1 MALTSLGGGMFMPKP
16 ENFPT
21 NNTSNL
27 LDASGEKLAAV
38 FRAPKTGTLGKV
50 RFRTATVTTGD
61 TMKVSFQDV
70 DMATGNPDETA
81 DQYRTVSVA
90 SGDDNTWISTGI
102 ITTDG
107 TDSGGKRSVTRGD
120 LLAIVIEFDSFVAG
134 SMNIVNSSTP
144 VDYGNGCYTTLKTG
158 GTWAKTT
165 ATAGCLELE
174 YDDGSLA
181 YTDTLLPGFNTAGTA
196 ASNTT
201 PDEVALCFS
210 FPVGVTVGGAFV
222 IIDLDAACDVVLY
235 DSDGTTALATVSLDS
250 DVRAGTT
257 VNGTLVVFPS
267 EIDLTAN
274 SSYRL
279 AIKPTTTTAVGYR
292 YFDVRAAGSMDMFDL
307 GQNACWSQR
316 TDAGAWT
323 ETTTRRPRMSL
334 LVTKVNDGSG
344 GGGGA
349 YVIGG

>member
-16 ENFPT
+16 ENFAT
-21 NNTSNL
+21 NNTNNL
-27 LDASGEKLAAV
+27 LDASGEKLGAV
-38 FRAPKTGTLGKV
+38 FRAPKTGTLAKV

-90 SGDDNTWISTGI
+90 SSDDNAWISTGL

-107 TDSGGKRSVTRGD
+107 TDGGGKRSVTRGD
-120 LLAIVIEFDSFVAG
+120 LLAIVIEYDSYVSG
-134 SMNIVNSSTP
+134 NMNIVNSLP
-144 VDYGNGCYTTLKTG
+144 PLDYGNGCYTTLKTG

-165 ATAGCLELE
+165 GTQGCFELE
-174 YDDGSLA
+174 YDDGTLA
-181 YTDTLLPGFNTAGTA
+181 YSDTLMPGFNEAATL

-201 PDEVALCFS
+201 PDEVALYFR

-222 IIDLDAACDVVLY
+222 FIDLDAAADVVLY
-235 DSDGTTALATVSLDS
+235 DTDGTTALATVSLDS

-257 VNGTLVVFPS
+257 VNGTMVVFPS
-267 EIDLTAN
+267 EIDLAAN
-274 SSYRL
+274 SWYFLSV
-279 AIKPTTTTAVGYR
+279 KPTTTTAVGYR
-292 YFDVRAAGSMDMFDL
+292 RMTVRATASMDMFDL
-307 GQNACWSQR
+307 GQNAILATR
-316 TDAGAWT
+316 TDAGIWG
-323 ETTTRRPRMSL
+323 TTTTIRPRMSL
-334 LVTKVNDGSG
+334 LVTKVHDGS

>member
-21 NNTSNL
+21 NNSNNL
-27 LDASGEKLAAV
+27 LDASGEKLGAV
-38 FRAPKTGTLGKV
+38 FRVPKTGTLAKV

-90 SGDDNTWISTGI
+90 SSDDNTWITTGL

-107 TDSGGKRSVTRGD
+107 TDGGGKRSVTRGD
-120 LLAIVIEFDSFVAG
+120 LLAIVIEFDSYVSG
-134 SMNIVNSSTP
+134 NMNILNSALP

-158 GTWAKTT
+158 GSWVKTT
-165 ATAGCLELE
+165 GTAGCFELE
-174 YDDGSLA
+174 YDDGTFA
-181 YTDTLLPGFNTAGTA
+181 YTDTLLPGFNNSGTV
-196 ASNTT
+196 ASNTS
-201 PDEVALCFS
+201 PDEVALYFR
-210 FPVGVTVGGAFV
+210 FPVGVTIGGAFV

-235 DSDGTTALATVSLDS
+235 DTDGTTALATVSLDS

-274 SSYRL
+274 SYYYL
-279 AIKPTTTTAVGYR
+279 AIKPTTTSAVGYR
-292 YFDVRAAGSMDMFDL
+292 YFDVRASGSMDMFDL
-307 GQNACWSQR
+307 GQNAYWAQR
-316 TDAGAWT
+316 TDAGVWSG
-323 ETTTRRPRMSL
+323 TTTRRPRMSL
-334 LVTKVNDGSG
+334 LVTKIHDGS

>member
-1 MALTSLGGGMFMPKP
+1 MALTSLGGSMAMPKP

-21 NNTSNL
+21 NNANNL

-38 FRAPKTGTLGKV
+38 FRAPKTGTLAKV

-90 SGDDNTWISTGI
+90 SSDDNTWISTGL

-107 TDSGGKRSVTRGD
+107 TDGGGLRSVTRGD
-120 LLAIVIEFDSFVAG
+120 LLAIVIEYDSYVSG
-134 SMNIVNSSTP
+134 SMNIVNSATL

-165 ATAGCLELE
+165 ATAGCFELE

-181 YTDTLLPGFNTAGTA
+181 YTDTLMPGFNTPGTV

-201 PDEVALCFS
+201 PDEVALYFR

-235 DSDGTTALATVSLDS
+235 DTDGTTALATVSLDS

-257 VNGTLVVFPS
+257 VNGTMVVFPS

-274 SSYRL
+274 SYYYL
-279 AIKPTTTTAVGYR
+279 AIKPTTTSAVGYR
-292 YFDVRAAGSMDMFDL
+292 YFDVRSTGSMDMFDL
-307 GQNACWSQR
+307 GQNAYWAQR
-316 TDAGAWT
+316 TDAGVWAG
-323 ETTTRRPRMSL
+323 TTTRRPRMSL

-344 GGGGA
+344 GGGA

>member
-16 ENFPT
+16 ENFPA
-21 NNTSNL
+21 NNANQL

-38 FRAPKTGTLGKV
+38 FRVPKTGTLAKV

-90 SGDDNTWISTGI
+90 SGDDSTWISTGL

-107 TDSGGKRSVTRGD
+107 TDSGGLRSVTRGD
-120 LLAIVIEFDSFVAG
+120 LLAIVIEYDSYASG
-134 SMNIVNSSTP
+134 NMNILTSLP
-144 VDYGNGCYTTLKTG
+144 PIDYGNGCYTTLKTG
-158 GTWAKTT
+158 GTWVKTSGSQ
-165 ATAGCLELE
+165 GCFELE
-174 YDDGSLA
+174 YDDGTLA
-181 YTDTLLPGFNTAGTA
+181 YSDTLMPGVNTSNTI

-201 PDEVALCFS
+201 PDEIALYFR

-235 DSDGTTALATVSLDS
+235 DTDGTTALATVSLDS
-250 DVRAGTT
+250 DVRATT
-257 VNGTLVVFPS
+257 AVNGTMVVFPS

-274 SSYRL
+274 SYYYLS
-279 AIKPTTTTAVGYR
+279 IKPTTTTAVGYR
-292 YFDVRAAGSMDMFDL
+292 YMTVRATGSMDMFDL
-307 GQNACWSQR
+307 GQNAYLAQR
-316 TDAGAWT
+316 TDAGVWAG
-323 ETTTRRPRMSL
+323 TTTQRPRMSL
-334 LVTKVNDGSG
+334 LVTKVHDGS

>member
-1 MALTSLGGGMFMPKP
+1 MALTSIGGGMFMPKP

-38 FRAPKTGTLGKV
+38 FRVPKTGTLAKV

-70 DMATGNPDETA
+70 NMATGNPDETA

-90 SGDDNTWISTGI
+90 SSDDNAW
-102 ITTDG
+102 ITTGLITDDG
-107 TDSGGKRSVTRGD
+107 TDGGVLRSVTRGD
-120 LLAIVIEFDSFVAG
+120 LLAIVIEYDSYVSG
-134 SMNIVNSSTP
+134 NMNIVNSAIP

-158 GTWAKTT
+158 GTWVKTT
-165 ATAGCLELE
+165 ATAGCFELE
-174 YDDGSLA
+174 YDDGTLA
-181 YTDTLLPGFNTAGTA
+181 YTDTLVPGFNAAGTF

-201 PDEVALCFS
+201 PDEVALYFR
-210 FPVGVTVGGAFV
+210 FPVGVTVGGALV
-222 IIDLDAACDVVLY
+222 IIDIDAACDVVLY

-250 DVRAGTT
+250 DVRANTN
-257 VNGTLVVFPS
+257 VNGTMVVFPA
-267 EIDLTAN
+267 EIDLTA
-274 SSYRL
+274 SSYYRL
-279 AIKPTTTTAVGYR
+279 AIKPTTTSTVGYR
-292 YFDVRAAGSMDMFDL
+292 HFDARAAGSMDMFDL

-316 TDAGAWT
+316 TDAGAWS

-334 LVTKVNDGSG
+334 LVTKVHDGSS
-344 GGGGA
+344 GGGA

>member
-1 MALTSLGGGMFMPKP
+1 MALTSLGGGVFMPKP

-21 NNTSNL
+21 NNANQV
-27 LDASGEKLAAV
+27 LDASGEKLGAV
-38 FRAPKTGTLGKV
+38 FRAPKTGTLAKV
-50 RFRTATVTTGD
+50 RFRTQNVTTGD

-90 SGDDNTWISTGI
+90 SSDDNAWISTGL

-107 TDSGGKRSVTRGD
+107 TDSGGLRSVTRGD
-120 LLAIVIEFDSFVAG
+120 LLAIVIEFDSYVSG
-134 SMNIVNSSTP
+134 NMNIVNSIPP
-144 VDYGNGCYTTLKTG
+144 VDYGNACYTTLKTG
-158 GTWAKTT
+158 GTWAKTS
-165 ATAGCLELE
+165 ATQGCFELE
-174 YDDGSLA
+174 YDDGTLA
-181 YTDTLLPGFNTAGTA
+181 YSDTLMPGYNTAATI

-201 PDEVALCFS
+201 PDEVALYFR

-235 DSDGTTALATVSLDS
+235 DTDGTTALATVSLDS
-250 DVRAGTT
+250 DVRAGTS
-257 VNGTLVVFPS
+257 VNGTVVVFPT

-274 SSYRL
+274 SWYFL
-279 AIKPTTTTAVGYR
+279 AIKPTTTTAVSYR
-292 YFDVRAAGSMDMFDL
+292 YMTVRTTASMDMFDL
-307 GQNACWSQR
+307 GQNAYLAQR
-316 TDAGAWT
+316 TDAGVWAG
-323 ETTTRRPRMSL
+323 TTTSRPRMSL
-334 LVTKVNDGSG
+334 LVTKINDGS